1 MATITDKEF
10 GDITV
15 RRSALSS
22 RVKLS
27 IAPNGSLRVSVP
39 RATPLLVVRG
49 VIASSRKQIR
59 TLLDS
64 TSAETTIYAHGD
76 QIGKSHRLELTSGAK
91 LITTIHGQTITVS
104 YPHSSNP
111 ESRDVQLY
119 IRQAVIKAL
128 RKEAKSYLP
137 RRLEHLARMHGFTY
151 RTVRFSHASTRW
163 GSCSSDG
170 VISLNIALM
179 KLPFETIDYVLLHE
193 LSHTKHMDH
202 SKQFWAQLKSVYPDY
217 EVIRRSLKLQQ
228 PSI

>member
-1 MATITDKEF
+1 MAVITDKEF

-49 VIASSRKQIR
+49 VIASSRRQIR

-64 TSAETTIYAHGD
+64 TTSATTVYAHGD
-76 QIGKSHRLELTSGAK
+76 QIGKSHRLELTQGTK
-91 LITTIHGQTITVS
+91 LTTTIHGQTITVS
-104 YPHSSNP
+104 YPRSADST
-111 ESRDVQLY
+111 SRDVQLY

-137 RRLEHLARMHGFTY
+137 RRLEHLARTNGFSY
-151 RTVRFSHASTRW
+151 QTVRFSHASTRW

-202 SKQFWAQLKSVYPDY
+202 SKQFWTQLHSVYPHY
-217 EVIRRSLKLQQ
+217 EAVRKSLKLQQ